1 VTEAMP
7 RSARR
12 LSYLHILSPV
22 AIALAL
28 PYAGRPAAAGDLTI
42 TPSLTLSQSYSDNI
56 DLDQDGDEESAFVT
70 EATPAMRVRS
80 EGSRSNLALDGAS
93 TFAYQT
99 DGDDKGI
106 QVIPDVAGLGSV
118 ELSRS
123 LLFFDAAISVSN
135 ELLNSQQADTA
146 SNRETTAVLKASPY
160 MTNRLGDYAD
170 SELRYIFEQ
179 VFVDE
184 GGADDFSD
192 DTIHRGAWLVTS
204 DEALANLS
212 ATFIASGS
220 YEDRSS
226 DHNIERVDILTE
238 LEYAVSPIFSLIAGG
253 GYQRYDDGDRQNDVD
268 DPAWEVGFRLHS
280 ARGELRTT
288 YGQRDGEDSVAA
300 DLRYKLGAWT
310 SIGAGYAEVL
320 ETGQDRLARDLSSIG
335 EDPDTGVLI
344 DDRTGLPFDS
354 NPGNTSLTNQTT
366 RTKRGRLDLF
376 YDRHRDLI
384 GISGSIEDQDDQTSN
399 DDEKIK
405 AVNVFWEH
413 QMNRRLSFRVSGRYE
428 HSKFDDDGRK
438 DDEYLANALISYNL
452 YRNVSAFASY
462 LYRHKDSNDPT
473 DEYEEN
479 RVTAGIRIEF

>member
-1 VTEAMP
+1 
-7 RSARR
+7 
-12 LSYLHILSPV
+12 LSPV
-22 AIALAL
+22 AIGLALA
-28 PYAGRPAAAGDLTI
+28 YANSTAMAGDLTI
-42 TPSLTLSQSYSDNI
+42 APSLTLSQSYSDNI
-56 DLDQDGDEESAFVT
+56 DLDQSGDEESAFIT
-70 EATPAMRVRS
+70 EATPSFRLRS
-80 EGSRSNLALDGAS
+80 EGARSEAALDAAS
-93 TFAYQT
+93 TFAYSS

-106 QVIPDVAGLGSV
+106 EVIPNVAGFGTL

-123 LLFFDAAISVSN
+123 LLFFDAETSVSK
-135 ELLNSQQADTA
+135 ELLNSEQADTA
-146 SNRETTAVLKASPY
+146 SNRETTAVLRASPY
-160 MTNRLGDYAD
+160 LTNRLGDYAD
-170 SELRYIFEQ
+170 SELRYTFEQ
-179 VFVDE
+179 IFVDSGSE
-184 GGADDFSD
+184 DFSD
-192 DTIHRGAWLVTS
+192 DTIHRGSWQVDS

-212 ATFIASGS
+212 STFIASGAYS
-220 YEDRSS
+220 DRSS

-253 GYQRYDDGDRQNDVD
+253 GYQRYDDGDSQNDVG
-268 DPAWEVGFRLHS
+268 DPAWEAGFRLHS
-280 ARGELRTT
+280 ANGELKAT
-288 YGQRDGEDSVAA
+288 YGKREGDDSFAA

-310 SIGAGYAEVL
+310 SVRAGYAEVL
-320 ETGQDRLARDLSSIG
+320 ETGQDRLASDLSSIG
-335 EDPDTGVLI
+335 EDPDTGILI
-344 DDRTGLPFDS
+344 DDRTGLPF
-354 NPGNTSLTNQTT
+354 NPDTGDTSLTNQTA
-366 RTKRGRLDLF
+366 RTKRGRLDLI

-384 GISGSIEDQDDQTSN
+384 GIGGSIEDQDDQTSN

-428 HSKFDDDGRK
+428 HSKFEDDGRK